1 MILARENT
9 ENGEVILREGAAGY
23 EIIVDGQFLM
33 SSASGNSSVALV
45 EIGLS
50 RLTLRDCLQLLI
62 GGMGLG
68 FSLQT
73 ALSNRAVTEVTVVE
87 LEAEIIQWHRRGLI
101 GNTSQLVT
109 DPRIKIV
116 NRDLLGFIDDCR
128 QKYDLIALDID
139 NGPDWLCHEGNA
151 RLYGENYLQRLR
163 EMLKLQGILT
173 MWSAAPS
180 LQLKRHLHQ
189 VFGNVEEVEAMDHN
203 GEGKLITAY
212 IDVCENNI

>member
-1 MILARENT
+1 M
-9 ENGEVILREGAAGY
+9 
-23 EIIVDGQFLM
+23 
-33 SSASGNSSVALV
+33 
-45 EIGLS
+45 
-50 RLTLRDCLQLLI
+50 
-62 GGMGLG
+62 
-68 FSLQT
+68 
-73 ALSNRAVTEVTVVE
+73 
-87 LEAEIIQWHRRGLI
+87 
-101 GNTSQLVT
+101 
-109 DPRIKIV
+109 

-139 NGPDWLCHEGNA
+139 DGRDWLCHEGNA

-180 LQLKRHLHQ
+180 LQLKHHLHQ
-189 VFGNVEEVEAMDHN
+189 VFGNVEEVETTDHN

>member
-9 ENGEVILREGAAGY
+9 ENGELILRVGAAGY

-33 SSASGNSSVALV
+33 SSASGASSVALV

-50 RLTLRDCLQLLI
+50 KIAIRDGLQVLI

-73 ALSNRAVTEVTVVE
+73 ALSNRAVSEVTVVE

-101 GNTSQLVT
+101 GDTWQWVA
-109 DPRIKIV
+109 DPRAKIV

-128 QKYDLIALDID
+128 QTYDLIALDID
-139 NGPDWLCHEGNA
+139 NGPDWLCHEANA

-163 EMLKLQGILT
+163 EMLKPQGTLT

-180 LQLKRHLHQ
+180 LQLQRRLHQ
-189 VFGNVEEVEAMDHN
+189 VFGNVAEVEVMDHN